1 MKLPRKIILLF
12 IILVMVSILVF
23 TAIENFD
30 HVDKIDYYVITMRPK
45 DRLKNIDLQQSKMR
59 NNAANIKIEYVDA
72 VVGKDMDIDK
82 MKESGK
88 LVPRE
93 VRSFSSSIKNEL
105 GCYLSHMKAY
115 EMIAAKRKLG
125 FSVIFEDD
133 FNLEDGFVEKLEEST
148 EILNATDFDFCFLG
162 MLNGG
167 GGEHL
172 KGDVYRI
179 PKEGDMWETHAYLVK
194 NENIPKIMTALTP
207 ITDLIDVAIFNKGKS
222 RELNVYTLQ
231 PTIVSQGDFDTSIRT
246 I

>member
-1 MKLPRKIILLF
+1 MKLPRKVILFL
-12 IILVMVSILVF
+12 IILVMVFIMGLTV
-23 TAIENFD
+23 IEQFN
-30 HVDKIDYYVITMRPK
+30 HVEKIDYYVITMRPEE
-45 DRLKNIDLQQSKMR
+45 RIKNIDLQHSKMR
-59 NNAANIKIEYVDA
+59 KNAANIKIEYVDA
-72 VVGKDMDIDK
+72 VVGKDMDVDQ

-88 LVPRE
+88 LIPRN
-93 VRSFSSSIKNEL
+93 VRSFSASIKNEL

-115 EMIAAKRKLG
+115 EMIAEKRKPG

-133 FNLEDGFVEKLEEST
+133 FNLEDGFLDKLEEST

-162 MLNGG
+162 MLNGS

-179 PKEGDMWETHAYLVK
+179 PNEGDMWEAHAYLVK
-194 NENIPKIMTALTP
+194 NENIPKIMKALTP

-231 PTIVSQGDFDTSIRT
+231 PTIVSQGEFGTSIRT
-246 I
+246 T